1 MKPTGIIRRIDD
13 LGRIVVPKNIREE
26 YAIEDG
32 EPFEFFVTADG
43 DILLKRYP
51 LWTESKP
58 Q

>member
-1 MKPTGIIRRIDD
+1 MKPTGILRRIDN
-13 LGRIVVPKNIREE
+13 LGRIVIPKSIREK

-32 EPFEFFVTADG
+32 EPFEIFVTADG